1 MAFDQELPNLVPFKR
16 ARSFAIGAVVAVIAG
31 FGVAKPCNAQL
42 CVQLGGQSYKQSFNT
57 LAVSGTSNNSSS
69 IPIGF
74 AFSEAGT
81 GNNITFA
88 AGDGSSSTNNTYS
101 FGTGTNTDRAFG
113 ELGGALQS
121 TVGACFVN
129 NSGLPITS
137 LSVSYT
143 GEQWRLGVADATIDR
158 LDFQFST
165 NATALNDNVANWID
179 VNSLDFASPNAVGPA
194 GALDG
199 NAAANRTAK
208 GPIAIIP
215 SSSIPFGATFFM
227 RWLPL
232 DIAGNE
238 DGLAIDDFSIS
249 YGPTSDFN
257 LDTFVDG
264 ADLLRLL
271 QGYGTK
277 SGASISTG
285 DANKDGAVDAIDFAI
300 WRSQFDPPPFA
311 GSGAGNGVPE
321 PAVALLVIL
330 AAYVAAFAKPRSA
343 RFHRVALLFA
353 TACLVMPSSDATAQ
367 NVSLSLNIFPNSNA
381 NPDGGGSWVLVAK
394 TTHANGIAAVNA
406 LISGI
411 NTAGITY
418 GPGIN
423 AALDHGA
430 PYVAAGTS
438 PVNVVYFQDFAES
451 NVVVGVGT
459 AAFSSDLDPLGDVA
473 FDNATKIISGT
484 YNTLRPAFAPKN
496 GQTTDALVL
505 STSAPPFQNAIDA
518 NTMLNTRIAISG
530 DYNLNG
536 KLDAAD
542 YVLWRNN
549 LGSASS
555 LRNDNTLGVAQDD
568 YTRWRSNFGSPAGS
582 GSATAAAVPETSS
595 LALIIIGIGV
605 IYSKRR
611 YA

>member
-1 MAFDQELPNLVPFKR
+1 MSLVQKILGLVQQNR
-16 ARSFAIGAVVAVIAG
+16 ARFFAIVVVISA
-31 FGVAKPCNAQL
+31 FAVAKPCKAQL

-69 IPIGF
+69 VPIGF

-81 GNNITFA
+81 GNNVTYA

-101 FGTGTNTDRAFG
+101 FGTGTTTDRAFG

-121 TVGACFVN
+121 TLGACFVN
-129 NSGLPITS
+129 NTGFPLTS

-143 GEQWRLGVADATIDR
+143 GEQWRLGAVDGTSDR

-165 NATALNDNVANWID
+165 NATTLTDGTYTD
-179 VNSLDFASPNAVGPA
+179 VNSLDFTSPIDSGPV
-194 GALDG
+194 GALNG
-199 NAAANRTAK
+199 NAAANRISK

-215 SSSIPFGATFFM
+215 GSSIPFGGIFFI
-227 RWLPL
+227 RWVPL
-232 DIAGNE
+232 DLSVAE
-238 DGLAIDDFSIS
+238 DGLAIDDFSLT
-249 YGPTSDFN
+249 YAPASDFN

-277 SGASISTG
+277 SGASISVG
-285 DANKDGAVDAIDFAI
+285 DSNKDGAVDAIDFAI

-330 AAYVAAFAKPRSA
+330 AAYFAAFAKPRRVRSN
-343 RFHRVALLFA
+343 RVAMLFVMA
-353 TACLVMPSSDATAQ
+353 WLVMSSPAATAQ
-367 NVSLSLNIFPNSNA
+367 NVNLSLNIFPNSNA
-381 NPDGGGSWVLVAK
+381 NPNGGGAWVLVAK
-394 TTHANGIAAVNA
+394 TDSANGIAAVNA
-406 LISGI
+406 LIAGI
-411 NTAGITY
+411 NSTGITY

-430 PYVAAGTS
+430 PYVTGGTP

-459 AAFSSDLDPLGDVA
+459 AAFSTDPDPLGNVA
-473 FDNATKIISGT
+473 FDNATKIMSGT
-484 YNTLRPAFAPKN
+484 YNATLPAFAPKN

-505 STSAPPFQNAIDA
+505 STSAPPFHNAIDA
-518 NTMLNTRIAISG
+518 NTTLATRIAISG

-549 LGSASS
+549 LGSATS
-555 LRNDNTLGVAQDD
+555 LRNDNTPGVAQDD
-568 YTRWRSNFGSPAGS
+568 YTRWRSNFASPAGS
-582 GSATAAAVPETSS
+582 GSATAASVPEASS
-595 LALIIIGIGV
+595 LSLIIIGIGV
-605 IYSKRR
+605 VYSKRR